1 MTICN
6 LPSLKAIL
14 THEERLLGL
23 DFGTKRIGLAISDPT
38 RCIALPLDTLK
49 RSRLSSDVTYL
60 ADIAHFWKVGGFIIG
75 LPLHMNGQ
83 ESQSVH
89 HVRRFA
95 ADLIDHTHLF
105 DEEPDIV
112 FWDERWSTVA
122 VTRTLRKG
130 RLKRSQQAKVIDRLA
145 ATYILQGA
153 LDALRTA
160 HTE

>member
-6 LPSLKAIL
+6 LTVLKARL
-14 THEERLLGL
+14 TNEERLLGL

-38 RCIALPLDTLK
+38 RRIALPLDTLR

-60 ADIAHFWKVGGFIIG
+60 ANIAHSWAVGGFIIG
-75 LPLHMNGQ
+75 FPFHMNGQ

-95 ADLIDHTHLF
+95 TDLIDHTHLF

-112 FWDERWSTVA
+112 FWDERWSTVV
-122 VTRTLRKG
+122 VTRMLRQV
-130 RLKRSQQAKVIDRLA
+130 RLKRSQQAKMVDRLA

-153 LDALRTA
+153 LDALCVVD
-160 HTE
+160 